1 MKLSE
6 IQPGENIILVISKDT
21 KRLQMEAHITENFSD
36 VSSSIE
42 LHNQATDKRLVFSNV
57 DISVQYQNGD
67 ALPVQWTGATII
79 SSTGKYELKAKGEG
93 KPYNR
98 RNCFR
103 VGVSAEGTMI
113 GKDRRPQNVTIR
125 DISLSGFSITD
136 KFGTLD
142 IKPNDLIN
150 IEFFDE
156 DTKIK
161 LEGRAVRVAEQDNKT
176 IYGFVITCICSN
188 LSPYIM
194 TKQRKMSKTKNS

>member
-6 IQPGENIILVISKDT
+6 IKPGENIILVISKDT
-21 KRLQMEAHITENFSD
+21 KRLQMEAHIAENHSE
-36 VSSSIE
+36 VSSSIV
-42 LHNQATDKRLVFSNV
+42 LHNQAENKRLVFDNV

-67 ALPVQWTGATII
+67 TLPIQWNSATIT
-79 SSTGKYELKAKGEG
+79 SVPGKYELRAKGEG
-93 KPYNR
+93 KPVNR

-113 GKDRRPQNVTIR
+113 GKDHQPKNVTIR
-125 DISLSGFSITD
+125 DVSLSGFSITD

-142 IKPNDLIN
+142 IKPNDLIK
-150 IEFFDE
+150 IEFEDE
-156 DTKIK
+156 ETKIK

-176 IYGFVITCICSN
+176 IYGFVITSICSN

-194 TKQRKMSKTKNS
+194 VKQRKMSKTRNS